1 MPAALVR
8 LWKVGG
14 YGQYSAHCVQPI
26 VQGQRRVKRVDF
38 REVILGKVSNGG
50 AVDSGAPFPLSSLS
64 LWGLL
69 FRGMFY
75 LRGAFVSGP
84 SNL

>member
-1 MPAALVR
+1 MPAALFR

-14 YGQYSAHCVQPI
+14 CGQPT
-26 VQGQRRVKRVDF
+26 VQGRRRVKHVDF
-38 REVILGKVSNGG
+38 REVILGKFSNGG
-50 AVDSGAPFPLSSLS
+50 AVDGGAPFPLSSLS

-75 LRGAFVSGP
+75 LRGADVSGP